1 MKPHFFR
8 GPHVIPVIKDRL
20 GALSSCHHY
29 DFHWTWEFN
38 PATLGVVQ
46 SFPLWPG
53 LRGEVLLLLVL
64 LETTCL
70 ISKITWDSVG
80 SCYVFVTPRISNPK
94 HFSKNMTMFPRSP
107 GHSPQKID
115 RFMGFPQPPKPPRPT
130 QAASMTRPKPPR
142 PNSRTR
148 RKAPS
153 GTLAARRS
161 AEKRHKMDGWKGDK
175 LKDWKQNCMKYYEV
189 MYIYIYTLKLILY
202 LHIFVKSN
210 FYPNSVQ
217 WDTF

>member
-1 MKPHFFR
+1 MIFIELESSTLQHWGWFRVSLCGQASGGGAFALSFARNYVFDIQNYMRFR
-8 GPHVIPVIKDRL
+8 GKLLCFCNAKNFKSQTLFQKHDHVPKK
-20 GALSSCHHY
+20 S
-29 DFHWTWEFN
+29 WT
-38 PATLGVVQ
+38 L
-46 SFPLWPG
+46 
-53 LRGEVLLLLVL
+53 
-64 LETTCL
+64 
-70 ISKITWDSVG
+70 
-80 SCYVFVTPRISNPK
+80 
-94 HFSKNMTMFPRSP
+94 
-107 GHSPQKID
+107 PQKID